1 MPPRARVA
9 GPAGATTAPGPASM
23 ARGRRGVVLGDEK
36 FLWLLVAIELV
47 VTAHLRARFRSA
59 HGG

>member
-1 MPPRARVA
+1 
-9 GPAGATTAPGPASM
+9 M